1 MDIPEFSPGKSAGQA
16 HMALKQSVEIMD
28 CAHHCAVLW
37 YAEIMK
43 RRLFRKLGYS
53 SMNQYAAEELGFSVT
68 KTGDFK
74 RLAENLE
81 RLPKVAAKVMTG
93 ELGYT
98 KAREIV
104 KVADPSTENEW
115 LAVASKQTRR
125 ELEATVKHAKKL
137 AAQKRK
143 ANPAQTELVPRN
155 DPVAPPAAAPV
166 RIGFDLTPVQYAR
179 YEALMARI
187 GPHDNKADLLLE
199 MMEAYLANDENAPQ
213 VGKESAPRGASV
225 PNYQI
230 HVHEC
235 PTCAKTTVQTNLGEK
250 ELTKTEAEVIRCD
263 AVIHEPGKRNKST
276 IAPRVRREILARDR
290 HRCRRK
296 GCNHTRFLDIHHIIP
311 RAEGGTN
318 DPSNLVTLCSGC
330 HHLWHEQGGDLMG
343 LLSPPCGRLS
353 ANEHRIPKP
362 SQDSTCSKPPAN
374 I

>member
-1 MDIPEFSPGKSAGQA
+1 MDIPEFSPDKSADQA

-28 CAHHCAVLW
+28 RAQHCAVLW
-37 YAEIMK
+37 FAEILK

-68 KTGDFK
+68 KAGDFK
-74 RLAENLE
+74 RLAESLE

-104 KVADPSTENEW
+104 KVADPSTEDDW

-143 ANPAQTELVPRN
+143 ADPAQTELVPRN

-166 RIGFDLTPVQYAR
+166 RIGFDFTPVQYAH
-179 YEALMARI
+179 YEALMAKI
-187 GPHDNKADLLLE
+187 GPHENKADLLLE
-199 MMEAYLANDENAPQ
+199 MMGAYLAGN
-213 VGKESAPRGASV
+213 ESAPRGASV
-225 PNYQI
+225 PHYQI

-235 PTCAKTTVQTNLGEK
+235 PTCAKTTVQTIQGEK
-250 ELTKTEAEVIRCD
+250 ELTKTEAEVVRCD

-276 IAPRVRREILARDR
+276 IAPRVRREVLARDR

-318 DPSNLVTLCSGC
+318 DPSNLITLCSGC
-330 HHLWHEQGGDLMG
+330 HHLWHERGGDLMG

-353 ANEHRIPKP
+353 TNENGIPKP
-362 SQDSTCSKPPAN
+362 PQVSTCSKPPAN
-374 I
+374 S